1 MLAHKKIKIAIAD
14 DHALFRKGISE
25 LLSDFDEIEILFDAN
40 NGAELTKKIETATV
54 KPDVCLL
61 DINMPIMD
69 GFETAKEIKH
79 KWPGIKMLAVSM
91 YDQDFTI
98 IRMLHSGATGYVL
111 KDIEPEEL
119 KDAIVQVYNT
129 GYYFSKAIDPG
140 VIDAAQVQE
149 EDEKYIPITDN
160 ENTFLKLCCSELTYK
175 EIADRMGCS
184 PRTVDGYRDKL
195 FTKLHVTSRTGLAM
209 YALREGIV
217 SIFDVTR

>member
-1 MLAHKKIKIAIAD
+1 MLANKIKIAIAD

-25 LLSDFDEIEILFDAN
+25 LMSDFDEIEVLFDAG
-40 NGAELTKKIETATV
+40 NGAELIKLIGEAAK

-61 DINMPIMD
+61 DINMPVLD
-69 GFETAKEIKH
+69 GFETAKQVKQ
-79 KWPGIKMLAVSM
+79 KWPDIKILAVSM

-98 IRMLHSGATGYVL
+98 IRMLHCGATGYVL

-119 KDAIVQVYNT
+119 KDAIVQIHTT
-129 GYYFSKAIDPG
+129 GFYYSKAIGSD
-140 VIDAAQVQE
+140 VLDIAQLQE
-149 EDEKYIPITDN
+149 EDERYIPITDN
-160 ENTFLKLCCSELTYK
+160 EKQFLKLCCTELTYK

-209 YALREGIV
+209 YALREGIA
-217 SIFDVTR
+217 SIFNATR